1 MFCKNCGT
9 QNQDG
14 ARFCAG
20 CGADLTP
27 APAQP
32 VYQAPVQQ
40 APVQQAPVQPAPQLK
55 LNPKTVTTLIVVVIT
70 IMSLIFGILS
80 TFGLYE
86 VEIKSETVTKSGSNK
101 ETDKSSGE
109 ADLEDYYEVYLE
121 NWGDRVDEAEE
132 ADSELTGGPVFVLI
146 GNLVFGI
153 VNLLIAVA
161 GVLYL
166 LKLYMGMPYYDMIL
180 GAVTKG
186 KAPTKLMALAGAVAS
201 LIQMLLLWIFPMK
214 SVVKMGEDTTITTTN
229 AVQVNAMTW
238 IMLILCVLIIV
249 VDFLKNNKNKMPRP
263 VATYPQQ

>member
-40 APVQQAPVQPAPQLK
+40 APAQQAPQLN
-55 LNPKTVTTLIVVVIT
+55 LNPKTITTIIVALITVLALV
-70 IMSLIFGILS
+70 FGILN

-86 VEIKSETVTKSGSNK
+86 VEVRTENVTKSEGEKNTEK
-101 ETDKSSGE
+101 GKFDTDL
-109 ADLEDYYEVYLE
+109 ADYYESLE
-121 NWGDRVDEAEE
+121 DWDETLDYYEE
-132 ADSELTGGPVFVLI
+132 IDAKVVGGPVWTLI
-146 GNLVFGI
+146 ANLVFGI
-153 VNLLIAVA
+153 VNLLIAVI

-166 LKLYMGMPYYDMIL
+166 LKMYMGMPYYDMIL
-180 GAVTKG
+180 GKTTKG
-186 KAPTKLMALAGAVAS
+186 QAPTKLMALVGAAAS
-201 LIQMLLLWIFPMK
+201 LIQMLILWIFPLK
-214 SVVKMGEDTTITTTN
+214 VETESEWGSSTTTS

-249 VDFLKNNKNKMPRP
+249 VDFMKNNKNKMPRP
-263 VATYPQQ
+263 AATYPQQ

>member
-40 APVQQAPVQPAPQLK
+40 APVQQAPVQQAPQLN
-55 LNPKTVTTLIVVVIT
+55 LNPKTITTIIVALITVLALV
-70 IMSLIFGILS
+70 FGILN

-86 VEIKSETVTKSGSNK
+86 VEVKTEVVSKDEEGNK
-101 ETDKSSGE
+101 DKNDGKVETDL
-109 ADLEDYYEVYLE
+109 ADYYEQLE
-121 NWGDRVDEAEE
+121 DWDDALDMWEE
-132 ADSELTGGPVFVLI
+132 QDAKVIGGPVWTLI
-146 GNLVFGI
+146 ANLVFGI
-153 VNLLIAVA
+153 VNLLIAVI

-166 LKLYMGMPYYDMIL
+166 LKMYMGMPYYDMIL
-180 GAVTKG
+180 GKTTRG
-186 KAPTKLMALAGAVAS
+186 QAPTKLMALVGAAAS
-201 LIQMLLLWIFPMK
+201 LIQMLILWIFPLK
-214 SVVKMGEDTTITTTN
+214 IETKGEWGSSTTTS

-249 VDFLKNNKNKMPRP
+249 VDFMKNNKNKMPRP
-263 VATYPQQ
+263 AATYPQQ